1 VVASRVWSFN
11 RRSRGTNL
19 FTPHKA
25 LCIIKTL
32 EHLLSST
39 SISSSKMLPV
49 ILPPGVRQG
58 DIVVSTR
65 VRVRVSQLSRIVIV
79 IFTSRLDSFSYHP
92 SSTRT
97 VLNHRTVSLTLR
109 EDAALPTTLSGNPR
123 DHSLA
128 HARARK
134 RTQPCPPSTTSNHKR
149 HQRPA
154 HLKTPRPNPSQAL
167 PRAEPRLLQRLELRT
182 SR

>member
-1 VVASRVWSFN
+1 MQRCVAEMQFDDKHTYICLSFRSNDKNLVGLTRYLASSVIQSPVV
-11 RRSRGTNL
+11 
-19 FTPHKA
+19 
-25 LCIIKTL
+25 
-32 EHLLSST
+32 
-39 SISSSKMLPV
+39 
-49 ILPPGVRQG
+49 PPGVRPE
-58 DIVVSTR
+58 DIVVSTS
-65 VRVRVSQLSRIVIV
+65 VRVGVSRLSLRIVIA
-79 IFTSRLDSFSYHP
+79 IFTSRLDSFSHYP

-97 VLNHRTVSLTLR
+97 VLNHRTVSRTLR

-123 DHSLA
+123 DHSPA

-167 PRAEPRLLQRLELRT
+167 PRAEPRLLQWLELRT